1 VESSLHRIPIEI
13 IDKFFEYYQIV
24 LSEKRYSKR
33 IRVLDVLLASMIL
46 IFSIPL
52 FLLAFILIKLE
63 DGGELFFRQERI
75 GFHEKTL
82 RVLKFRTM
90 NAVIDESGEE
100 LSPQSTKVGRW
111 LRKFRINEFPQL
123 LNVIKG
129 EMSLVGPRPDIPSI
143 YRICKET
150 IPYYKYRQQILPGLT
165 GVSIIRMGHID
176 KFDHD
181 VFSKRLSYD
190 LYYVKNL
197 NASIYIEIL
206 LRTFETVLFGKER

>member
-1 VESSLHRIPIEI
+1 MIKRCVDLI
-13 IDKFFEYYQIV
+13 ISFLAIV
-24 LSEKRYSKR
+24 ILLPLLLLIALWVKADSRGSIIYR
-33 IRVLDVLLASMIL
+33 QMRVG
-46 IFSIPL
+46 
-52 FLLAFILIKLE
+52 K
-63 DGGELFFRQERI
+63 GGKDFGI
-75 GFHEKTL
+75 
-82 RVLKFRTM
+82 LKFRTM

-100 LSPQSTKVGRW
+100 LSPQSTKVGKW

-129 EMSLVGPRPDIPSI
+129 EMSLVGPRPDIPST
-143 YRICKET
+143 YRICKES

-176 KFDHD
+176 EFDHD
-181 VFSKRLSYD
+181 IFSKRLSYD

-197 NASIYIEIL
+197 NAGMYIEIL